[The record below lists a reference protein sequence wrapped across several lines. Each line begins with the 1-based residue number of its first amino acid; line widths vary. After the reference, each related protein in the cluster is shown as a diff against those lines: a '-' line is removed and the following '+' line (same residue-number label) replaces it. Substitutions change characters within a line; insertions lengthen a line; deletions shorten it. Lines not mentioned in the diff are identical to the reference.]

1 MAGVWGMSQQWKGKT
16 KGLPVPSG
24 FSLVGGAVL
33 HCWWVGGWG
42 KERNGNCY
50 VASPMLA
57 VCTHS
62 HEILPE
68 TPIWELTVSY
78 FTEEQCNLE
87 RLCDLPKV
95 PLQVGG
101 RAGFLSQALIY
112 TSPPKPKLVL
122 LVA

>member
-1 MAGVWGMSQQWKGKT
+1 MVTVMWQAPCVHTQ
-16 KGLPVPSG
+16 L
-24 FSLVGGAVL
+24 
-33 HCWWVGGWG
+33 
-42 KERNGNCY
+42 Y
-50 VASPMLA
+50 
-57 VCTHS
+57 
-62 HEILPE
+62 EILPE